1 MKPEEGEGN
10 EMEMIGRCLE
20 ALAELEIDI
29 EDLTED
35 ELKALCE
42 ENKPEKEA
50 KNGGDQDGPAFIQR
64 AEGPENSDD

>member
-10 EMEMIGRCLE
+10 EGEMLGRCLE

-50 KNGGDQDGPAFIQR
+50 KNGGDAFIQ
-64 AEGPENSDD
+64 SDDDIVEGEG